1 MPPLRRRKKRVDLI
15 VLGVVAVAV
24 MALLLSVFTRMQEN
38 RAEAAVQTYPQLTQ
52 APPTIA
58 VQSVAFIGDSYSA
71 GTGSTGYNT
80 RFTTLVSAYEGWAS
94 QSFAY
99 GGTGYLR
106 TATTSAKTGCGS
118 DYCPSYGQVIAR
130 VKAYD
135 PTLVVVSGGRNDVNL
150 DETQVETAIS
160 DFYTA
165 LRTTLPQARIVATS
179 PLWAYT
185 QPPAQLAR
193 IQQAVRSNAARVGAT
208 YLDLGQPLVDD
219 QNLTAPDRVHPNN
232 RGHAE
237 IARLIEVALSN
248 TPEATPLP
256 ASPSATPVP

>member
-1 MPPLRRRKKRVDLI
+1 M
-15 VLGVVAVAV
+15 LGVVGIAVV
-24 MALLLSVFTRMQEN
+24 ALLLSVFTRMQEN

-80 RFTTLVSAYEGWAS
+80 RFSTLVSAYEGWAS

-106 TATTSAKTGCGS
+106 AATTSAKTGCGAN
-118 DYCPSYGQVIAR
+118 YCPSYGQVITR
-130 VKAYD
+130 VQAFN
-135 PTLVVVSGGRNDVNL
+135 PTLVIVSGGRNDVGL
-150 DETQVETAIS
+150 DETQVESTIA
-160 DFYTA
+160 DFYTTLRAA
-165 LRTTLPQARIVATS
+165 LPKARIVVTS

-185 QPPAQLAR
+185 QPPAQLAQ

-219 QNLTAPDRVHPNN
+219 RNLVARDQVHPNN
-232 RGHAE
+232 SGHAE

-248 TPEATPLP
+248 TPEATPP
-256 ASPSATPVP
+256 PPSPSATPAS